1 MKKSL
6 ILYACTIALFFGCS
20 ADEPLT
26 QDFVLPDDPMDV
38 PEGLVIENGPVPIEF
53 SIGTGRLETR
63 SPGSVDAGDMNCK
76 DLGVFC
82 LSRKPING
90 TSIAVRWDQ
99 AGNPVAN
106 LARVWINNAKARM
119 KSKNGGGAELLW
131 DDGVQEHFYPA
142 SNSVY
147 DFAYGFAV
155 YHPITDTL
163 RYGTNLISGV
173 FEIDGNTDIFSGVV
187 SAPAAAGTGFSTD
200 YYRVEGGTVK
210 PSVAIR
216 HRLTRLN
223 IKIRLENASSDSK
236 GFVVDS
242 VWIPNMPSIL
252 VVPLVQYNATTK
264 DVENPSGS
272 NRIAIATGTSAK
284 FKSLVLREQDG
295 TSIRKNG
302 YQVTHNPMALP
313 IGDGIMI
320 PPVNPTSITNTE
332 KYNLYSTFK
341 VYTRLIDAD
350 GGVYTF
356 KTTIPPPNNGGKGW
370 LEGSEYPINIV
381 VNPTTPTDIGIASS
395 ATMMNW
401 DNGTSYVDAEYS
413 GTE

>member
-90 TSIAVRWDQ
+90 SSLGVRWDQ
-99 AGNPVAN
+99 TGNPLAN

-131 DDGVQEHFYPA
+131 DDGVKEHFYPA
-142 SNSVY
+142 SNSTY

-155 YHPITDTL
+155 YHPLTDTL
-163 RYGTNLISGV
+163 RYGIHLISGV

-187 SAPAAAGTGFSTD
+187 GAPAVSGTGFSTD

-210 PSVAIR
+210 PSVTIK
-216 HRLTRLN
+216 HRLTKLN
-223 IKIRLENASSDSK
+223 IKIRLENASSNSK

-242 VWIPNMPSIL
+242 VWIPDMPSVL
-252 VVPLVQYNATTK
+252 VIPLVQFNSTTM
-264 DVENPSGS
+264 DVENPTYST
-272 NRIAIATGTSAK
+272 AISTSSDN
-284 FKSLVLREQDG
+284 FRTLTLREHDG
-295 TSIRKNG
+295 TSIRDNS
-302 YQVTHNPMALP
+302 YQVTNQYPALP

-320 PPVNPTSITNTE
+320 PPINPTTITNSS

-356 KTTIPPPNNGGKGW
+356 KTTIPPPNNGGQGW

-395 ATMMNW
+395 ASMMNW
-401 DNGTSYVDAEYS
+401 DNGSSYVDSEFN